1 MRVPLGYKFI
11 LGFVAVVAVVAFA
24 PPLVG
29 VLGYSPEITQLLTIS
44 VALTVGLV
52 MGWLFS
58 KRFARNIGVL
68 TASAHEVSQGDLSRD
83 IQLPATSMPDE
94 THELTAAINVMIQNL
109 RELVGHIRSSSQQLS
124 GAARD
129 LSGSAGN
136 VSASAGEV
144 ARAVELISHGA
155 ESQAGQVERSSR
167 IIKETAISIELVA
180 TRARESSRSAR
191 ETTATARR
199 GADLAEDTLEL
210 MRAFFV
216 QMEQLGARFEQ
227 FNSRLQRVGKVADF
241 IHEVS
246 RQTNLLALNAS
257 IEAVRAGE
265 YGKGFGVV
273 AEEVR
278 RLADSTSHSA
288 EEISELIET
297 LREESQK
304 VHERLL
310 ESSRTI
316 NAGKKKV
323 DVTATAF
330 GKIITS
336 VQETERRAN
345 SIADLSQ
352 MQMDSSGK
360 MVQAIDEIA
369 RVADAN
375 AAATEEVST
384 ATEQQLAAMQDMA
397 QAARELEQLA
407 DELEQVV
414 QRFIL
419 EEPLELVET
428 V

>member
-24 PPLVG
+24 PPVVG
-29 VLGYSPEITQLLTIS
+29 ALGYSPEITQLLTIV

-58 KRFARNIGVL
+58 KRFARNIGML
-68 TASAHEVSQGDLSRD
+68 TTSAHEVSQGDLSRD
-83 IQLPATSMPDE
+83 IQLPATSMSDE

-109 RELVGHIRSSSQQLS
+109 RELVGHIRSSSLKLS
-124 GAARD
+124 GAARN
-129 LSGSAGN
+129 LSGSAVE

-180 TRARESSRSAR
+180 SRAKESSRSAR
-191 ETTATARR
+191 ETTITARR

-216 QMEQLGARFEQ
+216 QVEQLGARFEQ

-288 EEISELIET
+288 EEINELIEN
-297 LREESQK
+297 LRDESQK

-316 NAGKKKV
+316 NEGKKKV
-323 DVTATAF
+323 DITATAF

-352 MQMDSSGK
+352 MQMDSSGR

-397 QAARELEQLA
+397 LATQELAQLA

-414 QRFIL
+414 QRFVL
-419 EEPLELVET
+419 EEPLELVEA